1 MDPSEAETL
10 PPTFNNA
17 QAIGESRYAH
27 REQNTQ
33 ADPTGAAAPAAAQQ
47 SASPPMMQEYFR
59 WRPLPWWLCFLGGV
73 FLLTKFQVVYN
84 DSPCAVLGTQSPVGM
99 AEVKRAFRTLSMC
112 THPDRLRGRLKRQP
126 TSAESRRGEIIFNR
140 ASAAKD
146 ELSKVLKGSKKKVK
160 CYQGEL
166 ELALLQFFAELGTA
180 ISRLGIT
187 DYTSMV
193 WDMAY
198 NLVTFHA
205 GFWNTVLSVL
215 WLMFIFRLFKQ
226 FFFYLWRMGL
236 LRGFVAF
243 FSTIIIG
250 PLPTLV
256 HFLVLPAI
264 RFAAFLQDA
273 CLGPKIEAELVQ
285 APSPSNEEVQAAAT
299 PETTM
304 SPKENSSAHVA
315 AATEGPNK
323 NVLKQRRKKET
334 EAEKERRNKEL
345 LNNTSAAAASSA
357 EATNPG
363 TAAVP
368 TAAVAAGP
376 MPEDLWQCVRWSH
389 REPVRAR
396 QDAANAV
403 QFDLLLIITKPV
415 IPLFMLIALGQVW
428 NGLFSSLFIG
438 HALRRWVPRMS
449 YEAHHLLCS
458 FFGIMHTLLGVS
470 AQQVEDYANASGV
483 KILHL
488 VWSWSFKDV
497 LAVMHMAMLG
507 STVTAMAGLGN
518 EPSYAASFAA
528 GIATRIAIG
537 QDSIRGLGLVRN
549 LAGRVDVGLREMGVA
564 LDQAEEAVAYSGNG
578 IGDCGGGPFRMLFGD
593 GPEARWAAFA
603 LKMWLALLPFL
614 STLQWLQRTVH
625 AGRNIGKKFKLKR
638 FIQRVILCVL
648 GLVQCIMIANV
659 ELNASNGALGNFWV
673 AMLFGCTFE
682 SFLSTVDIRG
692 PVRQILF
699 LLLFLLI

>member
-1 MDPSEAETL
+1 MTASEAETL

-17 QAIGESRYAH
+17 QAIGESRNEQ
-27 REQNTQ
+27 REQNPQ
-33 ADPTGAAAPAAAQQ
+33 AEQTEAKHVAL
-47 SASPPMMQEYFR
+47 PPIMQECFR
-59 WRPLPWWLCFLGGV
+59 WRPLPWWVCFLGGI

-84 DSPCAVLGTQSPVGM
+84 DSPCAVLGTQSPVSISD
-99 AEVKRAFRTLSMC
+99 VKRAFRTLSMC

-126 TSAESRRGEIIFNR
+126 TAAESRRGEIIFNR
-140 ASAAKD
+140 ASAAK
-146 ELSKVLKGSKKKVK
+146 EKLSKVLKGSKKKVK

-166 ELALLQFFAELGTA
+166 EMALLSFFAELGTA
-180 ISRLGIT
+180 LADLGIT

-205 GFWNTVLSVL
+205 GFWNTVLSIL
-215 WLMFIFRLFKQ
+215 WLAFIFRLFRN
-226 FFFYLWRMGL
+226 FFVYLWRMGI
-236 LRGFVAF
+236 LRGSVAF

-256 HFLVLPAI
+256 HFLTLPAI
-264 RFAAFLQDA
+264 RFIVFLQDA
-273 CLGPKIEAELVQ
+273 FMGLRTESDFVQ
-285 APSPSNEEVQAAAT
+285 APVPPSGDEAVAT

-304 SPKENSSAHVA
+304 TPKDNSSAHVA
-315 AATEGPNK
+315 AATEEPNK

-345 LNNTSAAAASSA
+345 LTGAGATANPAAPPVAAAAL
-357 EATNPG
+357 
-363 TAAVP
+363 
-368 TAAVAAGP
+368 AAGP

-389 REPVRAR
+389 REPVRAH

-438 HALRRWVPRMS
+438 HALRRWVPQMS
-449 YEAHHLLCS
+449 YETHHLLCA
-458 FFGIMHTLLGVS
+458 FFGIMHTLLAVS
-470 AQQVEDYANASGV
+470 AQQVEDYANASGL

-497 LAVMHMAMLG
+497 LTVMHMAMLG
-507 STVTAMAGLGN
+507 ATVTAMAGLGN

-528 GIATRIAIG
+528 GIAMRIAIG
-537 QDSIRGLGLVRN
+537 QDSISGLGLVRD
-549 LAGRVDVGLREMGVA
+549 LAGRVEVGLREMGVA
-564 LDQAEEAVAYSGNG
+564 LDQAEEVVAYSGNG

-593 GPEARWAAFA
+593 GPEARWASFA
-603 LKMWLALLPFL
+603 LKLWLGLLPFL

-638 FIQRVILCVL
+638 FVQRVILCVL
-648 GLVQCIMIANV
+648 GIMQCIMIANV

-682 SFLSTVDIRG
+682 SFLSTFDIRG